1 MIIFVPYHEK
11 AKYQN
16 PNIQNHTAMTS
27 RLSKKQLNNLGA
39 IGLLVSVIGIVVL
52 LFPNENKFVYQF
64 EIGKPWTYELMTA
77 SYDFPIYKSKTQ
89 IIKEREEVLTD
100 YSPFFQADT
109 SRVKTQLDKLLNDCQ
124 KNNGISTANF
134 NFISKKLNYIYSK
147 GIISVDDYNRLI
159 KDKRQ
164 NISCIYPNRVTRLT
178 TIKEIYTPRTAYEV
192 LLKNAPDVLKSY
204 NLNGY
209 LVENLRYDSATSEI
223 SKAELLKGLS
233 QTSGMIQ
240 TGEKI
245 IDKGEKV
252 SPTTFA
258 ILKSLKIEFEKRN
271 TYTEQTFLVKIGEI
285 ILAFGLIGLFFLYVL
300 LFRPRIFKN
309 FSSLFFLCLLIVM
322 LVAITSFVIHY
333 GLDYYM
339 IPFVL
344 LPIITRVFFDPRTAL
359 FIHITTMMIISFMV
373 ANSFQF
379 LILQIT
385 AGMVAVSSLKD
396 MTQRSQLA
404 QSALY
409 IFLVYAA
416 MYLSFEFVS
425 EGDIHRVE
433 WTPLRSFA
441 VSSFMILFAY
451 VLIYIFEKIFGLI
464 SAITLL
470 ELNNI
475 NSDLM
480 LRFAEVAPGTF
491 QHSLQVSNLAT
502 EAAKKINANS
512 LLVRTGAL
520 YHDIGKMMHPELFIE
535 NQVSGKNPLMEMDFE
550 TASRMVIRHVAD
562 GIAIAKRNHLPDQI
576 ISFIA
581 THHGISKTKYFYN
594 SFINSNPGSEPNE
607 EAFTYP
613 GPRPYT
619 KETAI
624 VMMADAVEACS
635 RSLKVYTIENLNLV
649 VENMIDTQ
657 ITEGEFKD
665 APITF
670 RDVEIVKAV
679 FKERLKNV
687 YHNRIVYPKLSN

>member
-1 MIIFVPYHEK
+1 
-11 AKYQN
+11 
-16 PNIQNHTAMTS
+16 MTS
-27 RLSKKQLNNLGA
+27 RLSKKQLNDFGA
-39 IGLLVSVIGIVVL
+39 IGLFIATIVIIIL
-52 LFPNENKFVYQF
+52 LFPTENKFIYQF
-64 EIGKPWTYELMTA
+64 EVGKPWTYELMTA
-77 SYDFPIYKSKTQ
+77 SYDFPIYKSKNQ
-89 IIKEREEVLTD
+89 INEEREKVLTD
-100 YSPFFQADT
+100 YSPFFRTDT
-109 SRVKTQLDKLLNDCQ
+109 SVVSLQIVKLLSDRQ
-124 KNNGISTANF
+124 KSDGISPMNAA
-134 NFISKKLNYIYSK
+134 FITKKMNQIYAK
-147 GIISVDDYNRLI
+147 GVMSMKDYNNLI
-159 KDKRQ
+159 SEKRQ
-164 NISCIYPNRVTRLT
+164 TISNILPNRVTKKYTLP
-178 TIKEIYTPRTAYEV
+178 EIYTPRSAYEE
-192 LLKNAPDVLKSY
+192 LLRDAPEILKTY

-209 LVENLRYDSATSEI
+209 IKENLEYDSTTSAMA
-223 SKAELLKGLS
+223 KAELLKGLS
-233 QTSGMIQ
+233 STSGMIQ
-240 TGEKI
+240 TGERI

-252 SPTTFA
+252 TPATFA
-258 ILKSLKIEFEKRN
+258 ILESLKIEFEKRN
-271 TYTEQTFLVKIGEI
+271 SYTEQTLLVKIGEI
-285 ILAFGLIGLFFLYVL
+285 ILITGLIGLFFLYL
-300 LFRPRIFKN
+300 FLFRPRIYKN
-309 FSSLFFLCLLIVM
+309 LSSLLFLCLLIVL
-322 LVAITSFVIHY
+322 LVTITSVLIHY
-333 GLDYYM
+333 DWEYYM
-339 IPFVL
+339 VPFVL

-359 FIHITTMMIISFMV
+359 FIHITTMMILSFMV

-379 LILQIT
+379 LVLQIA

-409 IFLVYAA
+409 IFLIYGA
-416 MYLSFEFVS
+416 MYISFEFIS
-425 EGDIHRVE
+425 EGNIHRVD
-433 WTPLRSFA
+433 WAPLRSFA
-441 VSSFMILFAY
+441 VSSVLILFAY

-520 YHDIGKMMHPELFIE
+520 YHDIGKMTHPELFIE
-535 NQVSGKNPLMEMDFE
+535 NQVSGRNALLEMDYE
-550 TASRMVIRHVAD
+550 TAARMVIRHVAD
-562 GIAIAKRNHLPDQI
+562 GIAIAKKNHLPDQI

-594 SFINSNPGSEPNE
+594 SFINANPDIAPNE

-624 VMMADAVEACS
+624 LMMADAVEACS
-635 RSLKVYTIENLNLV
+635 RSLKMYTIENLNAV

-657 ITEGEFKD
+657 IADGEFKD

-670 RDVEIVKAV
+670 RDVEMVKAV